1 MRKRMSYQPHIFGN
15 PMESI
20 ESMRTVI
27 QRSSINRIKV
37 DIRRKLNDLS
47 DFYRDHTSKRM
58 NKYHYFILTL
68 FFREE
73 RLNNQIFE
81 LDNEGSI
88 VSSNLVK
95 PKRSRSIP
103 GMIKSFNKFC
113 FEYPNIIKRKI

>member
-1 MRKRMSYQPHIFGN
+1 MSYQPHIFGN

-58 NKYHYFILTL
+58 NK
-68 FFREE
+68 
-73 RLNNQIFE
+73 
-81 LDNEGSI
+81 
-88 VSSNLVK
+88 
-95 PKRSRSIP
+95 
-103 GMIKSFNKFC
+103 
-113 FEYPNIIKRKI
+113 